1 MTPIIRVTNVTKVYD
16 GLKALD
22 SVSFEVERGEIFGL
36 LGPNGAGKTSL
47 IKILTTVIKPT
58 SGKAEIDGHDVV
70 KSAGE
75 VRKRI
80 GVVFQETTLD
90 NDLTVYENLDF
101 HARLYG
107 MNKKDRLKRIGE
119 VLSLV
124 ELEDYANTL
133 VRKLSGGMKRKL
145 EIARGILHKPK
156 VLFLDEPTLG
166 LDVHTRRKI
175 WKHIEELRK
184 EGVTVFITTHYMEEA
199 DRLCDRVAIIDRGRI
214 VAIDTPSNLKR
225 MVGGD
230 VVRIEFEGEFD
241 LRIKAKKIVKGE
253 NFVEITV
260 EDCERVLPE
269 ILRAFKVVKSI
280 SIRRPTLED
289 AFVTLTGR
297 ELK

>member
-1 MTPIIRVTNVTKVYD
+1 MTPIIKVASVTKVYD
-16 GLKALD
+16 GVKALD

-36 LGPNGAGKTSL
+36 LGPNGAGKTTL
-47 IKILTTVIKPT
+47 VKILTTVIKPT
-58 SGKAEIDGHDVV
+58 SGKAEIDSHDVV

-107 MNKKDRLKRIGE
+107 MDREERLKRIEE
-119 VLSLV
+119 VLGLV

-133 VRKLSGGMKRKL
+133 VRKLSGGMKRRL

-175 WKHIEELRK
+175 WRYVEGLRN
-184 EGVTVFITTHYMEEA
+184 EGVTVFMTTHYMEEA

-230 VVRIEFEGEFD
+230 VVRIEFEGEFK
-241 LRIKAKKIVKGE
+241 LQIKAKKIVRGE

-269 ILRAFKVVKSI
+269 ILRAFKVVKSV
-280 SIRRPTLED
+280 SIRKPMLED
-289 AFVTLTGR
+289 TFVALTGR

>member
-1 MTPIIRVTNVTKVYD
+1 MTPIIKVANVTKVYD
-16 GLKALD
+16 GVKALD

-36 LGPNGAGKTSL
+36 LGPNGAGKTTL
-47 IKILTTVIKPT
+47 VKILTTVIKPT
-58 SGKAEIDGHDVV
+58 SGKAEIDSHDVV

-107 MNKKDRLKRIGE
+107 MDREERLKRIEE
-119 VLSLV
+119 VLGLV

-133 VRKLSGGMKRKL
+133 VRKLSGGMKRRL

-175 WKHIEELRK
+175 WRYVEGLRN
-184 EGVTVFITTHYMEEA
+184 EGVTVFMTTHYMEEA

-230 VVRIEFEGEFD
+230 VVRIEFEGEFK
-241 LRIKAKKIVKGE
+241 LQIKAKKIVRGE

-269 ILRAFKVVKSI
+269 ILRAFKVVKSV
-280 SIRRPTLED
+280 SIRKPMLED
-289 AFVTLTGR
+289 TFVALTGR

>member
-1 MTPIIRVTNVTKVYD
+1 M
-16 GLKALD
+16 
-22 SVSFEVERGEIFGL
+22 
-36 LGPNGAGKTSL
+36 
-47 IKILTTVIKPT
+47 
-58 SGKAEIDGHDVV
+58 
-70 KSAGE
+70 
-75 VRKRI
+75 
-80 GVVFQETTLD
+80 
-90 NDLTVYENLDF
+90 TVYENLDF

-107 MNKKDRLKRIGE
+107 MSRKERLIRIEE

-175 WKHIEELRK
+175 WKHIEELRN
-184 EGVTVFITTHYMEEA
+184 EAVTVFMTTHYMEEA
-199 DRLCDRVAIIDRGRI
+199 DKLCDRVAIIDRGKI

-225 MVGGD
+225 IVGGD
-230 VVRIEFEGEFD
+230 VVRIEFEGEFK
-241 LRIKAKKIVKGE
+241 LPIKAKKVVRGE

-269 ILRAFKVVKSI
+269 ILRAFEVVKSV
-280 SIRRPTLED
+280 SIRKPTLED
-289 AFVTLTGR
+289 TFIALTGR

>member
-1 MTPIIRVTNVTKVYD
+1 MTPIIKVANVTKVYD
-16 GLKALD
+16 GVKALD

-36 LGPNGAGKTSL
+36 LGPNGAGKTTL
-47 IKILTTVIKPT
+47 VKILTTVIKPT
-58 SGKAEIDGHDVV
+58 SGKAEIDSHDVV

-107 MNKKDRLKRIGE
+107 MDRKERLKRIEE

-133 VRKLSGGMKRKL
+133 VRKLSGGMKRRL

-175 WKHIEELRK
+175 WRYVEGLRN
-184 EGVTVFITTHYMEEA
+184 EGVTVFMTTHYMEEA

-230 VVRIEFEGEFD
+230 VVRIEFEGEFK
-241 LRIKAKKIVKGE
+241 LQIKAKKIVRGE

-269 ILRAFKVVKSI
+269 ILRAFKVVKSV
-280 SIRRPTLED
+280 SIRKPMLED
-289 AFVTLTGR
+289 TFVALTGR

>member
-1 MTPIIRVTNVTKVYD
+1 MTPIIKVVNVAKAYD
-16 GLKALD
+16 NIKALD

-36 LGPNGAGKTSL
+36 LGPNGAGKTTL
-47 IKILTTVIKPT
+47 INILTTVIKPT
-58 SGKAEIDGHDVV
+58 SGKAEIDGYDVV

-107 MNKKDRLKRIGE
+107 MSRKERLIRIEE

-175 WKHIEELRK
+175 WKHIEELRN
-184 EGVTVFITTHYMEEA
+184 EGVTVFMTTHYMEEA
-199 DRLCDRVAIIDRGRI
+199 DKLCDRVAIIDRGKI

-225 MVGGD
+225 IVGGD
-230 VVRIEFEGEFD
+230 VVRIEFEGEFK
-241 LRIKAKKIVKGE
+241 LPIKAKKVVRGE

-269 ILRAFKVVKSI
+269 ILRAFEVVKSV
-280 SIRRPTLED
+280 SIRKPTLED
-289 AFVTLTGR
+289 TFIALTGR

>member
-1 MTPIIRVTNVTKVYD
+1 MTPIIKVVNVTKAYD
-16 GLKALD
+16 NIKALD

-36 LGPNGAGKTSL
+36 LGPNGAGKTTL
-47 IKILTTVIKPT
+47 INILTTVIKPT
-58 SGKAEIDGHDVV
+58 SGKAEIDGYDVV

-107 MNKKDRLKRIGE
+107 MSRKERLIRIEE

-175 WKHIEELRK
+175 WKHIEELRS
-184 EGVTVFITTHYMEEA
+184 EGVTVFMTTHYMEEA
-199 DRLCDRVAIIDRGRI
+199 DKLCDRVAIIDRGKI

-225 MVGGD
+225 IVGGD
-230 VVRIEFEGEFD
+230 VVRIEFEGEFK
-241 LRIKAKKIVKGE
+241 LPIKAKKVVRGE

-269 ILRAFKVVKSI
+269 ILRAFEVVKSV
-280 SIRRPTLED
+280 SIIKPTLED
-289 AFVTLTGR
+289 TFIALTGR

>member
-1 MTPIIRVTNVTKVYD
+1 MTPIIKVVNVTKVYD
-16 GLKALD
+16 NIKALD

-36 LGPNGAGKTSL
+36 LGPNGAGKTTL
-47 IKILTTVIKPT
+47 INILTTVIKPT
-58 SGKAEIDGHDVV
+58 SGKAEIDGYDVV

-107 MNKKDRLKRIGE
+107 MSRKERLIRIEE

-175 WKHIEELRK
+175 WKHIEELRN
-184 EGVTVFITTHYMEEA
+184 EGVTVFMTTHYMEEA
-199 DRLCDRVAIIDRGRI
+199 DKLCDRVAIIDRGKI

-225 MVGGD
+225 IVGGD
-230 VVRIEFEGEFD
+230 VVRIEFEGEFK
-241 LRIKAKKIVKGE
+241 LPIKAKKVVRGE

-269 ILRAFKVVKSI
+269 ILRAFEVVKSV
-280 SIRRPTLED
+280 SIRKPTLED
-289 AFVTLTGR
+289 TFIALTGR

>member
-1 MTPIIRVTNVTKVYD
+1 MTPIIKVVNVTKVYD
-16 GLKALD
+16 NIKALD

-36 LGPNGAGKTSL
+36 LGPNGAGKTTL
-47 IKILTTVIKPT
+47 INILTTVIKPT
-58 SGKAEIDGHDVV
+58 SGKAEIDGYDVV

-107 MNKKDRLKRIGE
+107 MSRKERLIRIEE

-175 WKHIEELRK
+175 WKHIEELRS
-184 EGVTVFITTHYMEEA
+184 EGVTVFMTTHYMEEA
-199 DRLCDRVAIIDRGRI
+199 DKLCDRVAIIDRGKI

-225 MVGGD
+225 IVGGD
-230 VVRIEFEGEFD
+230 VIKIEFEGEFK
-241 LRIKAKKIVKGE
+241 LPIKAKKVVRGE

-269 ILRAFKVVKSI
+269 ILRAFEVVKSV
-280 SIRRPTLED
+280 SIRKPTLED
-289 AFVTLTGR
+289 TFIALTGR

>member
-1 MTPIIRVTNVTKVYD
+1 MTPIIKVASVTKVYD
-16 GLKALD
+16 GVKALD

-36 LGPNGAGKTSL
+36 LGPNGAGKTTL
-47 IKILTTVIKPT
+47 VKILTTVIKPT
-58 SGKAEIDGHDVV
+58 SGKAEIDSHDVV

-107 MNKKDRLKRIGE
+107 MDRKERLKRIEE

-133 VRKLSGGMKRKL
+133 VRKLSGGMKRRL

-175 WKHIEELRK
+175 WRYVEGLRN
-184 EGVTVFITTHYMEEA
+184 EGVTVFMTTHYMEEA

-230 VVRIEFEGEFD
+230 VVRIEFEGEFK
-241 LRIKAKKIVKGE
+241 LQIKAKKIVRGE

-269 ILRAFKVVKSI
+269 ILRAFKVVKSV
-280 SIRRPTLED
+280 SIRKPMLED
-289 AFVTLTGR
+289 TFVALTGR